1 MSRTDVAPTPTVPSF
16 EARATKHHAWRGCY
30 PRILT
35 LASDAVTTTDP
46 ATGAVTGRWPLSALI
61 AVTPLDSE
69 AAAPPRALRVSVAGA
84 GLCGL
89 GLRLVFSF
97 SHNRQR
103 DEVLDTLVTA
113 LRQSPEVSSVGEV
126 ADNERSDQQPAPD
139 AVPAGMED
147 PTHALLAADALATAT
162 TGEPLT
168 LMRYLRLLQR
178 RLEMARHS
186 LMLDTQ
192 SLPLEPVADDA
203 LANVDPADLSTPIP
217 ADLIPTPQRLTPTAF
232 PTSAPLPTPQMLAAA
247 EEVCAAAA
255 AVVAHR
261 HGAGGAAP
269 RQLGSGARATPD
281 SAAPPTAPPTDPTGG
296 DEDGELTDAEA
307 EAGVRLVATPA
318 WLHEAA
324 AILRSTDGAA
334 ASQTDRTRSGS
345 RGGRPTPAAFFSAP
359 SRDGSSRV
367 PPHSPIAGVD
377 AADSAAILRSYRA
390 SPRPALT
397 PLSVAPPSGCA
408 PPLASAPTAPPAA
421 EPPAAAPCH
430 SIGAAL
436 FSPEPSTTGLCL
448 FSPALSPE
456 TARLH
461 AAIEALAVAS
471 AHQAHSA
478 GLPAPPIRAYCA
490 YEPFAPTVSATA
502 RRETPA
508 KDVADEDDKEN
519 APARGGIGRWLG
531 GVVKQTERA
540 VAQRWQSTIGR
551 MQ

>member
-46 ATGAVTGRWPLSALI
+46 ATGSVTGRWPLSALI

-69 AAAPPRALRVSVAGA
+69 AAAPPRALRVRVAGA

-89 GLRLVFSF
+89 GLSLIFSF

-126 ADNERSDQQPAPD
+126 AANERSDKKPAPD
-139 AVPAGMED
+139 VVPAGMED
-147 PTHALLAADALATAT
+147 PTRALLAADALATAT

-261 HGAGGAAP
+261 HSAGGAAP

-281 SAAPPTAPPTDPTGG
+281 STAPPTAPPTDPTGG

-307 EAGVRLVATPA
+307 EAGVRL
-318 WLHEAA
+318 
-324 AILRSTDGAA
+324 
-334 ASQTDRTRSGS
+334 
-345 RGGRPTPAAFFSAP
+345 AP
-359 SRDGSSRV
+359 D
-367 PPHSPIAGVD
+367 PSP
-377 AADSAAILRSYRA
+377 
-390 SPRPALT
+390 
-397 PLSVAPPSGCA
+397 
-408 PPLASAPTAPPAA
+408 
-421 EPPAAAPCH
+421 
-430 SIGAAL
+430 
-436 FSPEPSTTGLCL
+436 TGLCL

-502 RRETPA
+502 RRATPV